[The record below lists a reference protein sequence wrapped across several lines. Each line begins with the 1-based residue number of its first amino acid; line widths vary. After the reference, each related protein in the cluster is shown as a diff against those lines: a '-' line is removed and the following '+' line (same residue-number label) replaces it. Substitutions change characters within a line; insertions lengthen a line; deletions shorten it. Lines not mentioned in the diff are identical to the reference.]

1 MLNVNPK
8 LYSISKAIFFMIVIS
23 YANSSKSDS
32 LNECMKK
39 ALQNKVSMN
48 KILTL
53 CRENINPVDVY
64 SNDYKAN
71 NNNNNVESNYIS
83 TNKMDKIINEL
94 IDEGDLNKASRL
106 AERQEMEKTKR
117 IKARAEAEALR
128 SPQIIATHNNT
139 NTEKDTN
146 NSNVRSTLALGSNPI
161 SSISAGSK
169 VLQIT
174 TTGAHG
180 AIPGQYVQL
189 SNASSAVDGIAASE
203 INKFHVISSVP
214 SVTTF
219 TISVLTAA
227 SAGSVSGGGSD
238 IIAIFQN

>member
-1 MLNVNPK
+1 MLNVNLK
-8 LYSISKAIFFMIVIS
+8 LYSILKGIFLMIFLS
-23 YANSSKSDS
+23 YSNPSKSDS

-39 ALQNKVSMN
+39 AIQNKVSMN

-53 CRENINPVDVY
+53 CRENINPIDVY
-64 SNDYKAN
+64 SNDYEA
-71 NNNNNVESNYIS
+71 NNNNVESNYIS

-139 NTEKDTN
+139 NTEKDTS

-174 TTGAHG
+174 TPGAHG

-189 SNASSAVDGIAASE
+189 SNVSSAIDGIAASE